1 MGDWAFPASGT
12 GWQEDPWQELGDAS
26 PLALTDQQVH
36 VTPLPFSM
44 LPGMAD
50 AARAL
55 GLPPAPLLPAVPAP
69 SGAAGRCVL
78 ECVGLCLSVCLCSV
92 FDLYII

>member
-26 PLALTDQQVH
+26 PLALTDQRVH
-36 VTPLPFSM
+36 VTPLPFNM

-50 AARAL
+50 APLLAEAD
-55 GLPPAPLLPAVPAP
+55 LPPRPRPRGHATSGLAPNSAVCALYYRPFV
-69 SGAAGRCVL
+69 GAERIASR
-78 ECVGLCLSVCLCSV
+78 
-92 FDLYII
+92 